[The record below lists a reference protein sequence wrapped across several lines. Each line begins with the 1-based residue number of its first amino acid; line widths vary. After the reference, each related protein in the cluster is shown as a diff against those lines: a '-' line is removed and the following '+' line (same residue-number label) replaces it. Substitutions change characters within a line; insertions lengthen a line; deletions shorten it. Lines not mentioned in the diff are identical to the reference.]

1 MSSNVYL
8 RVFGLKGITPRMV
21 NNHPKGKVW
30 CSADLGDTKL
40 ETVKNGIGGGSL
52 AVNEV
57 RVCLC
62 GSRRVSFVFVLQ
74 SISSVF
80 KFAANVLCYP
90 FLCRLLFACSLF
102 DMIPVARAGCLEHHG
117 RVLKVGDEP

>member
-62 GSRRVSFVFVLQ
+62 GSRRVSFVFVLPC
-74 SISSVF
+74 SVLLVAF
-80 KFAANVLCYP
+80 GGARVAAGLGTCVLC
-90 FLCRLLFACSLF
+90 LA
-102 DMIPVARAGCLEHHG
+102 
-117 RVLKVGDEP
+117 